1 MFNLYDINLYI
12 VLIMGLLIGSFLN
25 VIVYRL
31 PRGIKFTNDR
41 SVCTSCGQ
49 IIKWYDLIPVISYLI
64 LGGKC
69 RSCKTKISIQ
79 YPFVE
84 LITSILFGTTY
95 LVASYFNINIYL
107 IIFLLFIVSLIII
120 GCFTDFLY
128 LGCYDFST
136 YFVCILFGIFIL
148 ISSKDIKYTLS
159 IITSGLS
166 YLIPM
171 ILMAIYAY
179 AGSKGKLLYKGF
191 AFVFIFLIAV
201 FASSFV
207 EFNLESLGYIFTKTI
222 NWLLLAILLIVA
234 DYLINK
240 LKGKNIAKEC
250 ITSILTWFRFVTYF
264 MFIFSG
270 NTELITLNAYKTAL
284 GLNFKNAIIL
294 IIGTLAYLF
303 FIELF
308 NGYDND
314 VDAIEADDEI
324 ENTEE
329 NKFSDYIGD
338 GDFLI
343 MPLAGMILG
352 YPNVLAFFCL
362 LAINVLSIYG
372 ISFKKGIKYHI
383 PLYPFIILSVIIL
396 YFINFFA

>member
-41 SVCTSCGQ
+41 SVCTSCGKV
-49 IIKWYDLIPVISYLI
+49 IKWYDLIPVISYLI

-69 RSCKTKISIQ
+69 RHCKDKISIQ

-84 LITSILFGTTY
+84 LITSILFGATY
-95 LVASYFNINIYL
+95 LVANYFNINIYL
-107 IIFLLFIVSLIII
+107 TIFLLSIVSLIII

-136 YFVCILFGIFIL
+136 YFVCILFGIFTL
-148 ISSKDIKYTLS
+148 LASKDIKHTLS
-159 IITSGLS
+159 IIISGLS

-191 AFVFIFLIAV
+191 AFMFIFLIAV

-207 EFNLESLGYIFTKTI
+207 EFNLEFLGYIFTKTI
-222 NWLLLAILLIVA
+222 NWLVLAILLIVA

-240 LKGKNIAKEC
+240 LKGKTRAKEC
-250 ITSILTWFRFVTYF
+250 ITSVSAWFRFITYF
-264 MFIFSG
+264 MFIFST
-270 NTELITLNAYKTAL
+270 NTELMTLSTYKTAL
-284 GLNFKNAIIL
+284 GFNFKNIIIL
-294 IIGTLAYLF
+294 IIGTVAYLF

-314 VDAIEADDEI
+314 IDAIEADDEI

-352 YPNVLAFFCL
+352 YSNVLAFFCL